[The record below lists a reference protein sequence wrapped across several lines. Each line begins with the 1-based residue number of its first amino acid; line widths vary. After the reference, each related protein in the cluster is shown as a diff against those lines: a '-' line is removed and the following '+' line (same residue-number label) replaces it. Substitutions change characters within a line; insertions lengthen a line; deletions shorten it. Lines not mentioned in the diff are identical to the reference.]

1 MKHNI
6 QTYFNIKY
14 IMLDIKLIA
23 QNPEMFQN
31 ALKKRSIDSIDVQ
44 SIISLDFSRKEN
56 AKKLQEIQAQ
66 KNKIANEIGVL
77 KRNKGDE
84 KDIAKLMEESKSLDS
99 DLINL
104 EKSDNE
110 VAQKIKSVLEII
122 PNILQDE
129 VPFGKDE
136 SENKLVKEWGSKPHF
151 NFQPKEH
158 WEIGEKL
165 GLLDAERAAKIA
177 GSRFSIMR
185 GRLAKLERVLRS
197 FMVDIC
203 VNEFGYEEMFIP
215 YLMNEVAAYRS
226 GQLPKFTEDMF
237 KTNTGHFLIPT
248 AETSLVNVYADE
260 IIATEKLPIRIC
272 AYSPCFRSEAGSA
285 GRDTIG
291 ILRQHQFTKVEMVS
305 IVEASK
311 SEEEHQRMLKCATTI
326 LERLGLH
333 YRVVM
338 LCSGDTG
345 FCSSKTYDIQV
356 WMPGQ
361 GKYREICSCS
371 NTTDFQARRAGIRTK
386 SATEKGTK
394 FVHMLNSSAL
404 PLGRTII
411 AIMENYQTED
421 GDFKIPEVLGF

>member
-1 MKHNI
+1 
-6 QTYFNIKY
+6 
-14 IMLDIKLIA
+14 MLDIKWIV
-23 QNPEMFQN
+23 QNEEVFKN
-31 ALKKRSIDSIDVQ
+31 ALKKRNIESFNVDD
-44 SIISLDFSRKEN
+44 IISLDFQRKEN
-56 AKKLQEIQAQ
+56 YKKLQEIQAQ

-77 KRNKGDE
+77 KRNKADE
-84 KDIAKLMEESKSLDS
+84 NEVVKLMSESRFLDNN
-99 DLINL
+99 LINL

-110 VAQKIKSVLEII
+110 ISQKIKSILEII

-129 VPFGKDE
+129 VPFGKNE
-136 SENKLVKEWGSKPHF
+136 SENKLVKEWGEKPKF

-158 WEIGEKL
+158 WQIGEKL

-215 YLMNEVAAYRS
+215 YLVNRDSAYRA
-226 GQLPKFTEDMF
+226 GQLPKLEEDMF

-260 IIATEKLPIRIC
+260 ILPTEKLPIRMC

-305 IVEASK
+305 IVEAEK
-311 SEEEHQRMLKCATTI
+311 SEEEHQKMLKCATTI
-326 LERLGLH
+326 LEKLGLH

-345 FCSSKTYDIQV
+345 FCSSKTYDIEV

-371 NTTDFQARRAGIRTK
+371 NTTDFQARRANIRTK

-404 PLGRTII
+404 PLGRTMI

-421 GDFKIPEVLGF
+421 GDFKIPEVLGM